1 VTGLRYHANR
11 CRISQESSSVMDS
24 QTNFLR
30 VIDMVARG
38 VVAVGIRRTEKVAKA
53 CWLLTYNSREG

>member
-1 VTGLRYHANR
+1 M
-11 CRISQESSSVMDS
+11 SQESSSVMHS

-53 CWLLTYNSREG
+53 CWLLTYNSEEG